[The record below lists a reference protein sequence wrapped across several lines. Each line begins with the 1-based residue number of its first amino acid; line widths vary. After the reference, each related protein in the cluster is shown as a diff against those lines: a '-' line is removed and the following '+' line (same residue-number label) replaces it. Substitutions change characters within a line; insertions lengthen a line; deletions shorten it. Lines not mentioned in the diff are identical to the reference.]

1 MRHQKA
7 GRKLS
12 RTRSHRRA
20 MFRNMLASIFAHEKI
35 ETTTPKAKELR
46 PLAEKLITLGKR
58 GDLHARRQV
67 LSLIP
72 DRKVVHKLFEEI
84 APRFQ
89 NRQGG
94 YTRIV
99 RSGFRAGDNAPLSII
114 ELLPEDVQPK
124 KKKAKK
130 KAEPKAKPE
139 VKQEAAETAPEPE
152 VEAGLA
158 PTEESTPATEEPA
171 EETAAETVSDEG
183 VKAEAEAA
191 ETKQEAPE
199 EQEAEAPS
207 EEKAE
212 EPSGAKSEEAS
223 AEDKTEKNN

>member
-12 RTRSHRRA
+12 RTRSHRKA
-20 MFRNMLASIFAHEKI
+20 MYKNMLASIFAHEKI
-35 ETTTPKAKELR
+35 ETTTPKAKELG

-72 DRKVVHKLFEEI
+72 DRKIVHKLFEEI

-114 ELLPEDVQPK
+114 ELVAEDIQAK
-124 KKKAKK
+124 KIKAKKK
-130 KAEPKAKPE
+130 KAEPKARAE
-139 VKQEAAETAPEPE
+139 VKKQEAAKAPDAE
-152 VEAGLA
+152 VTEAPKDELISEA
-158 PTEESTPATEEPA
+158 EPA
-171 EETAAETVSDEG
+171 QEAVAEEEAAPD
-183 VKAEAEAA
+183 KAEAALDEEA
-191 ETKQEAPE
+191 EEAP
-199 EQEAEAPS
+199 AE
-207 EEKAE
+207 K
-212 EPSGAKSEEAS
+212 
-223 AEDKTEKNN
+223 EDPDKKD

>member
-7 GRKLS
+7 GRKLG
-12 RTRSHRRA
+12 RTRSHRKA
-20 MFRNMLASIFAHEKI
+20 MYRNMLASIFAHEKI

-72 DRKVVHKLFEEI
+72 DRNIVHKLFEEI

-114 ELLPEDVQPK
+114 ELVTEDVQAK
-124 KKKAKK
+124 KIKAKK
-130 KAEPKAKPE
+130 KKTEPKAKPE
-139 VKQEAAETAPEPE
+139 VKKKKVAVAP
-152 VEAGLA
+152 
-158 PTEESTPATEEPA
+158 
-171 EETAAETVSDEG
+171 
-183 VKAEAEAA
+183 EAEAPV
-191 ETKQEAPE
+191 E
-199 EQEAEAPS
+199 EAPS
-207 EEKAE
+207 EEIVEAEAKPETKEAEPVAEEASTEAAEEKPQETAESSAEEKAE
-212 EPSGAKSEEAS
+212 EAP
-223 AEDKTEKNN
+223 EKKD